1 VCLACLSERKERMDA
16 HVSRKRPVNRQEREA
31 QLAFAERPM
40 MATGMAAYW
49 LGKAQRATSREELEN
64 ALAQGEKALGN
75 AVQHIAAWSGYQCGR
90 EK

>member
-1 VCLACLSERKERMDA
+1 
-16 HVSRKRPVNRQEREA
+16 
-31 QLAFAERPM
+31 M

-49 LGKAQRATSREELEN
+49 LGKAQRATSREELEY